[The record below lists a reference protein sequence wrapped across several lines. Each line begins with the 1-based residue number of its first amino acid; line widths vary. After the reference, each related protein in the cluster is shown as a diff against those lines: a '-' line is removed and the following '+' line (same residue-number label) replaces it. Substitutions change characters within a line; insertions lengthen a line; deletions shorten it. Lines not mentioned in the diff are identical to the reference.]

1 MRDLTKSGS
10 QTAIS
15 SYFLPVHDTKDN
27 NPTIAQN
34 VDLTDVSYID
44 VVDIS
49 APAASQPIDIAKE
62 EYNKKLKI
70 AQRKH
75 RKRRREEEQ
84 NSPEYGA
91 GPRVPKKN
99 RNLSGRRS
107 ETCSY
112 VFGSEISNTIE
123 SVPTNT
129 IESVP
134 TIRSIPGEPMVEI
147 VQLELSNKTNQTLAG
162 TKTTF
167 YDMVNNKIYEILIPD
182 NELSKL
188 THVTLRNMD
197 DLKQIPKETG
207 CYWILTNEP
216 INHCFNS
223 GNHCPVVLS
232 DGFSVVYNGV
242 AAELRGRA
250 KQHLLRQCS
259 KGSFGSTSGISVDLL
274 KETEV
279 IKGGS
284 KSHVKWMWQ
293 QANAAKK
300 HKLPKILKCRGALGS
315 DNQYYQIQ
323 RDTSKQEIL
332 DTLHLSQSEKEMA
345 AKREELIFKNGIDV
359 TDEKHAVYTWKFVF
373 VPISDHGLRD
383 CVERKW
389 RIEYGVPILCT
400 YKDGR

>member
-1 MRDLTKSGS
+1 MT
-10 QTAIS
+10 
-15 SYFLPVHDTKDN
+15 
-27 NPTIAQN
+27 
-34 VDLTDVSYID
+34 
-44 VVDIS
+44 
-49 APAASQPIDIAKE
+49 
-62 EYNKKLKI
+62 
-70 AQRKH
+70 
-75 RKRRREEEQ
+75 
-84 NSPEYGA
+84 
-91 GPRVPKKN
+91 
-99 RNLSGRRS
+99 
-107 ETCSY
+107 
-112 VFGSEISNTIE
+112 
-123 SVPTNT
+123 
-129 IESVP
+129 
-134 TIRSIPGEPMVEI
+134 
-147 VQLELSNKTNQTLAG
+147 TNQLID
-162 TKTTF
+162 KLVPTF
-167 YDMVNNKIYEILIPD
+167 YDMVNSKIYEILIPD

-188 THVTLRNMD
+188 THVTLRTMD